1 MEEIKCQIGTEK
13 DRGQEAQDHRQRK
26 VDNKKGVVKMPGEN
40 TADKIEAK
48 FERTN
53 EEWKKEATEQF
64 REDVRF
70 VADLLTIKVN
80 NLRPWYETGRKI
92 VADATKETL
101 YSRRMM
107 VGELLVLTHASAQN
121 STNTPTT
128 IEIAIERGG
137 ETISLNRDVPSA
149 ADVSVDWDG
158 QVILIEGDRVIVNN
172 RGATAADIFT
182 VSFSGYKIKA

>member
-1 MEEIKCQIGTEK
+1 
-13 DRGQEAQDHRQRK
+13 
-26 VDNKKGVVKMPGEN
+26 MPNEN

-53 EEWKKEATEQF
+53 EEWKKEATEEF
-64 REDVRF
+64 RNNVRF

-92 VADATKETL
+92 VASTTLETI
-101 YSRRMM
+101 YTRRIM
-107 VGELLVLTHASAQN
+107 VGELLVLTHVSAQN
-121 STNTPTT
+121 SLNTITT
-128 IEIAIERGG
+128 MEIAIERGG
-137 ETISLNRDVPSA
+137 ETVSLNRDVPSA
-149 ADVSVDWDG
+149 ADVSIDWDG
-158 QVILIEGDRVIVNN
+158 QVLLIEGDRVMVHN